1 MSTATPA
8 ERRKENIRRRI
19 LQAADEMLALE
30 GALGLSIRRL
40 AEITDYS
47 PAAIY
52 RYFPSKESLV
62 EELKEAF
69 FARLVDNLSASL
81 DQSIP
86 FKTMCRGGLRTY
98 IETALEKPNHYL
110 AVFSA
115 PVPPVDAQSDHAS
128 MPETSKQRAFEF
140 LQDLVKEGKATGGFD
155 RDLNVDLSTRSLWV
169 GLHGLAMMIAHMPG
183 FPNFRDG
190 DAFIKTSDFIDFYID
205 RLVTG
210 LEAKS

>member
-30 GALGLSIRRL
+30 GASGLSIRRL

-69 FARLVDNLSASL
+69 FARLVDNLSASV

-86 FKTMCRGGLRTY
+86 F
-98 IETALEKPNHYL
+98 
-110 AVFSA
+110 
-115 PVPPVDAQSDHAS
+115 
-128 MPETSKQRAFEF
+128 
-140 LQDLVKEGKATGGFD
+140 
-155 RDLNVDLSTRSLWV
+155 
-169 GLHGLAMMIAHMPG
+169 
-183 FPNFRDG
+183 
-190 DAFIKTSDFIDFYID
+190 
-205 RLVTG
+205 
-210 LEAKS
+210 

>member
-19 LQAADEMLALE
+19 LEAADNMLAVE

-52 RYFPSKESLV
+52 RYFPSKDFLV

-69 FARLVDNLSASL
+69 FARLVDNLGASIG
-81 DQSIP
+81 QSVS
-86 FKTMCRGGLRTY
+86 FKEMCRGSLRTY

-115 PVPPVDAQSDHAS
+115 PVRSID
-128 MPETSKQRAFEF
+128 MPNDGVTKSETSKQRAFEF
-140 LQDLVKEGKATGGFD
+140 LQNLVKEGIARGSFA
-155 RDLNVDLSTRSLWV
+155 RDVDVDLSARSLWV
-169 GLHGLAMMIAHMPG
+169 GLHGLAMMIAHLPH
-183 FPNFRDG
+183 FPNFRDA
-190 DAFIKTSDFIDFYID
+190 DAFIDASDFIDFYID
-205 RLVTG
+205 RLVSG
-210 LEAKS
+210 LEAQS